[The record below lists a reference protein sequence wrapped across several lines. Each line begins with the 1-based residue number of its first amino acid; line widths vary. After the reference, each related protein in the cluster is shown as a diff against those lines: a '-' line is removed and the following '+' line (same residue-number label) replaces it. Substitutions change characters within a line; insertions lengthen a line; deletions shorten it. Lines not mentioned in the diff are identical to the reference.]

1 MSRPDEDHADLDAV
15 LAEVKYVPRYVR
27 AAAVRA
33 ELDESKKPQRD
44 ITQAQLAKI
53 FGVTTRSLRYWVER
67 YNAEGAEGLRARG
80 GQGRKRDVSKK
91 DVSAAIKDAIE
102 STMAEAEEEEEGEGP
117 PCRVCMAEKS
127 GAEGGAASGGK
138 GQRARRAPPK
148 ACKCKG
154 ECKKPATCKC
164 GPKKVCKCKCCR
176 PLKLPPKGPR
186 HDPGCAGRRV
196 EPRGATRAATVHDLI
211 AKRHGKKY
219 HMHHVHKLLRD
230 NGVTYHK
237 VAKVQSNH
245 ASVEEVQAWIRR
257 QEARLKPY
265 REKGYKVCV
274 FDVAFVG
281 MDGATGCM
289 WIRRGAKAVLPNKGS
304 HQTAALHGI
313 YFEDGARCVREYA
326 FADSATLIDFIKAA
340 SAKYGKLI
348 VYGDRSS
355 IHSSAETKEFL
366 RRHRRLHP
374 DRDVRLFLLPRGS
387 PYLSVIEAFWNRLKD
402 AVSKR
407 YRYKSFDAL
416 RWAAMEYARTVRLK
430 LDLYKFLYSDPRKHV
445 LAS

>member
-1 MSRPDEDHADLDAV
+1 M
-15 LAEVKYVPRYVR
+15 
-27 AAAVRA
+27 
-33 ELDESKKPQRD
+33 
-44 ITQAQLAKI
+44 
-53 FGVTTRSLRYWVER
+53 
-67 YNAEGAEGLRARG
+67 
-80 GQGRKRDVSKK
+80 
-91 DVSAAIKDAIE
+91 
-102 STMAEAEEEEEGEGP
+102 
-117 PCRVCMAEKS
+117 
-127 GAEGGAASGGK
+127 
-138 GQRARRAPPK
+138 
-148 ACKCKG
+148 
-154 ECKKPATCKC
+154 
-164 GPKKVCKCKCCR
+164 CKCKCYR
-176 PLKLPPKGPR
+176 LLKLPPRGPR

-196 EPRGATRAATVHDLI
+196 EPRGATRAATVRDLI

-219 HMHHVHKLLRD
+219 HMHHVHKLQRD
-230 NGVTYHK
+230 NGVTYYK

-245 ASVEEVQAWIRR
+245 AGVEEVQAWVRR

-265 REKGYKVCV
+265 REKGCKVCV

-289 WIRRGAKAVLPNKGS
+289 WIKRGAKAVLPNKGS
-304 HQTAALHGI
+304 RQTVALHGI

-326 FADSATLIDFIKAA
+326 FADSATLIDFIKTA

-348 VYGDRSS
+348 MYGDRSS

-430 LDLYKFLYSDPRKHV
+430 LDLYKFLYSDPPKARARLVAIGRCLRRALRDRALPAPRPPPHSRRSAGRRAHNLRRPPRRPCVQQNVPPMRGSWTACKALFAGAHSRSQGLGGRRLSV
-445 LAS
+445 CVYPLELGQIGRHNAYFDGGVHALLQVEHALPDLAVELL

>member
-1 MSRPDEDHADLDAV
+1 MSRPKEDHADLDAV

-33 ELDESKKPQRD
+33 ELEESAKPQRG
-44 ITQAQLAKI
+44 ITQAKLAKI

-67 YNAEGAEGLRARG
+67 YEDEGAEGLRARG

-91 DVSAAIKDAIE
+91 DVAAAINDSIE
-102 STMAEAEEEEEGEGP
+102 SAKEEEEGEGTS
-117 PCRVCMAEKS
+117 CRVCLAEES
-127 GAEGGAASGGK
+127 GAEGGAAAAAAGGK

-154 ECKKPATCKC
+154 KCKKPASCKC

-176 PLKLPPKGPR
+176 HLKLPPKGPR
-186 HDPGCAGRRV
+186 HDPGCSDRRV
-196 EPRGATRAATVHDLI
+196 EPRGATHAATVRDLI

-245 ASVEEVQAWIRR
+245 AGVEEVQAWIRR
-257 QEARLKPY
+257 QGARLKPY
-265 REKGYKVCV
+265 LEKGYKVGV

-281 MDGATGCM
+281 MDGATGRM
-289 WIRRGAKAVLPNKGS
+289 WIKRGGKAVLPNKGS
-304 HQTAALHGI
+304 RQTAALHGV
-313 YFEDGARCVREYA
+313 YFEDGSHCVREYA

-340 SAKYGKLI
+340 SAKHGKLI
-348 VYGDRSS
+348 LYGDRSS
-355 IHSSAETKEFL
+355 IHSSDETKEFL

-387 PYLSVIEAFWNRLKD
+387 PYLSVMEAFWNRLKD

-430 LDLYKFLYSDPRKHV
+430 LDLYKFLYRDPRKQV